1 MRRLNIAVFFLAG
14 LVYGCSQKNSPSKQA
29 DAGLVKITVIETK
42 RIARLTG
49 KTLPGE
55 KIPNTGYTTKYNVGG
70 TDLGIMWDMED
81 GRVGLFFG
89 DSYGN
94 DFVPV
99 GGGPGKATDWR
110 FNLLGFSTDSDLSD
124 GLTIDSMV
132 ADANG
137 AAKQVLPPSENSHT
151 IIPTAAIHVN
161 GADYVHYFDLKSWKG
176 WVTNFSSLYKSKN
189 GGKSWERC
197 NEVIFP
203 RGSKFSVAAWA
214 KKDGYVYMAGT
225 RTLRTSPV
233 YLCRFKEKDILYQ
246 KKYEYWNN
254 LKGWVKGNEET
265 ASKLFDGP
273 VGEASL
279 FFNDHF
285 NCWMLSYLNDKR
297 RNIELS
303 YAKHITGPWS
313 APEILVAGKSFPGLY
328 GPFMYPHNKGD
339 VLYFTMSVWAPY
351 NVFLMKA
358 RLKQT
363 EQQ

>member
-1 MRRLNIAVFFLAG
+1 MR
-14 LVYGCSQKNSPSKQA
+14 
-29 DAGLVKITVIETK
+29 KISVVETI

-55 KIPNTGYTTKYNVGG
+55 TLPNTGHTTKYNVGG

-81 GRVGLFFG
+81 GRIGLFFG

-110 FNLLGFSTDSDLSD
+110 FNLLAFSTDTDLSD
-124 GLTIDSMV
+124 GLAIDSM
-132 ADANG
+132 ATDAKG
-137 AAKQVLPPSENSHT
+137 AAKQMLPPSEKSHT
-151 IIPTAAIHVN
+151 IIPTAAIHVD
-161 GADYVHYFDLKSWKG
+161 GADYVHYFDLKSWEG
-176 WVTNFSSLYKSKN
+176 WVTNYSSVYRSKN
-189 GGKSWERC
+189 GGKTWERC
-197 NEVIFP
+197 DQILFP
-203 RGSKFSVAAWA
+203 RSSKFSVAVWA

-225 RTLRTSPV
+225 KTLRTSPV
-233 YLCRFKEKDILYQ
+233 YLCRFKEKDILHQ
-246 KKYEYWNN
+246 KQYEYWND
-254 LKGWVKGNEET
+254 LKGWLKGNEKE

-285 NCWMLSYLNDKR
+285 NCWMLAYLNDKT
-297 RNIELS
+297 RNIELR

-313 APEILVAGKSFPGLY
+313 APEILVAGKTFPGLY
-328 GPFMYPHNKGD
+328 GPFMHPHNNGD
-339 VLYFTMSVWAPY
+339 VLYFSMSLWATY

-358 RLKQT
+358 RLKQIT